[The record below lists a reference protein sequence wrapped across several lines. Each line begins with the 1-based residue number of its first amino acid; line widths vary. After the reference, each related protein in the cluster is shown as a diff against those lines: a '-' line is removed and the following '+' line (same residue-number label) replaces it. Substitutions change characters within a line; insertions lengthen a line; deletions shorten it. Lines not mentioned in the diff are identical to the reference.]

1 MVGKFLTEKE
11 LANGN
16 EKAMLNVSILVHD
29 KVMVSL
35 HGICMHVML
44 CMSMWWMLCASQYN
58 INPCCL
64 CLLWMLV

>member
-35 HGICMHVML
+35 LGTIQPL
-44 CMSMWWMLCASQYN
+44 S
-58 INPCCL
+58 
-64 CLLWMLV
+64 